1 MMDEFGRFLD
11 ATPAITGES
20 KEAARTR
27 LLEAMR
33 EPAPTPPMPAP
44 VPAPMPPPR
53 RRAPRLAWRLV
64 LAAAVA
70 LAVGAG
76 IITVRGSERPATA
89 PVASVRELGDK
100 AARSAETDPY
110 EITPSPGRW
119 LYVKQTIAPL
129 RKEPE
134 PEVDRDRRMTLETW
148 HSLDGKQMA
157 LDDGRGKLVTE
168 EYGPGVTGADLAKAP
183 VTPEEMITRIGAS
196 VDATPVTEFGDADA
210 TRQERIFR
218 TISQLLGEQPLVADV
233 RAALFRALPMIQGVT
248 VKQDAIDAA
257 GRHGVA
263 FEYTGTWERNEI
275 IVSAQDYQ
283 FLGTYGESVAD
294 RTFDLPG
301 GATRTVKAGTPL
313 VWSARMV
320 AQVVDKAGDQP

>member
-1 MMDEFGRFLD
+1 MMDEFGRFLE
-11 ATPAITGES
+11 ATPPITGEA

-27 LLEAMR
+27 LLQAMR
-33 EPAPTPPMPAP
+33 EPLPMSPTPPPK
-44 VPAPMPPPR
+44 R
-53 RRAPRLAWRLV
+53 RGPRLAWRLA

-70 LAVGAG
+70 LAVGTG
-76 IITVRGSERPATA
+76 LITVRGGEQPATVPIA
-89 PVASVRELGDK
+89 GVQELGAR

-110 EITPSPGRW
+110 KITPSPGRW

-148 HSLDGKQMA
+148 YSLDGKQMV

-168 EYGPGVTGADLAKAP
+168 EVGPGITGADLATTP
-183 VTPEEMITRIGAS
+183 VTPEEMIARIGAS
-196 VDATPVTEFGDADA
+196 VDATPVTEFDDAGA
-210 TRQERIFR
+210 TRQERIFLK
-218 TISQLLGEQPLVADV
+218 ISQLLSEQPLAADV
-233 RAALFRALPMIQGVT
+233 RAALFRALPMIQGVS
-248 VKQDAIDAA
+248 VRQDAIDAA

-263 FEYTGTWERNEI
+263 FDYTGTWERFEI

-294 RTFDLPG
+294 RTYDLPG

-313 VWSARMV
+313 VWSARMTAEIV
-320 AQVVDKAGDQP
+320 AKPGDQP

>member
-1 MMDEFGRFLD
+1 MMDEFGRFLE
-11 ATPAITGES
+11 ATPAITAEA
-20 KEAARTR
+20 KEAARSR
-27 LLEAMR
+27 LLQAIR
-33 EPAPTPPMPAP
+33 EPVPTPPMPP
-44 VPAPMPPPR
+44 SR
-53 RRAPRLAWRLV
+53 RRGPRLAWRLA
-64 LAAAVA
+64 LAASVA

-89 PVASVRELGDK
+89 PVAGVQELGDK

-110 EITPSPGRW
+110 RITPSPGRW

-134 PEVDRDRRMTLETW
+134 PEVDRNQRMTLETW
-148 HSLDGKQMA
+148 HSLDGRQMA

-168 EYGPGVTGADLAKAP
+168 EYGPGVTAADLARAP
-183 VTPEEMITRIGAS
+183 VTPEEMIARIGAS
-196 VDATPVTEFGDADA
+196 VDATPVTEFDDADA

-233 RAALFRALPMIQGVT
+233 RAALFRALPMIQGVS

-257 GRHGVA
+257 GRHGIA
-263 FEYTGTWERNEI
+263 FDYTGAWERVEI
-275 IVSAQDYQ
+275 IVSAQDYR

-294 RTFDLPG
+294 RTFSLPG

-313 VWSARMV
+313 VWSARMS
-320 AQVVDKAGDQP
+320 AKVVDKPGDQP

>member
-1 MMDEFGRFLD
+1 MMDEFGRFLE
-11 ATPAITGES
+11 ATPAITGEA
-20 KEAARTR
+20 KDAARTR
-27 LLEAMR
+27 LLQAIR
-33 EPAPTPPMPAP
+33 EPAPASPTPP
-44 VPAPMPPPR
+44 PMRPTR
-53 RRAPRLAWRLV
+53 RRGPRLAWRLA
-64 LAAAVA
+64 LAASVA

-76 IITVRGSERPATA
+76 VIAVRGSEAPATA
-89 PVASVRELGDK
+89 PVAAVRELGDR

-110 EITPSPGRW
+110 KITPSPGRW
-119 LYVKQTIAPL
+119 LYVKQAIAPL
-129 RKEPE
+129 REEPE

-148 HSLDGKQMA
+148 HSLDGKQLA
-157 LDDGRGKLVTE
+157 LDDGRGRLVVE

-183 VTPEEMITRIGAS
+183 VTPEEMIARIGAS
-196 VDATPVTEFGDADA
+196 VDATPVTEFDDAAA
-210 TRQERIFR
+210 TREERIFR

-233 RAALFRALPMIQGVT
+233 RAALFRALPMIQGVS

-263 FEYTGTWERNEI
+263 FAYTGTWERFEI
-275 IVSAQDYQ
+275 IVSAQDYR

-313 VWSARMV
+313 VWSARMT
-320 AQVVDKAGDQP
+320 AEVVDKAGDRP

>member
-1 MMDEFGRFLD
+1 MMDEFGRFLE
-11 ATPAITGES
+11 ATPAITGEA

-27 LLEAMR
+27 LLQAIR
-33 EPAPTPPMPAP
+33 EPVPMSPMPP
-44 VPAPMPPPR
+44 LMTPPR
-53 RRAPRLAWRLV
+53 RRRPRLAWRLA
-64 LAAAVA
+64 LAASVA

-76 IITVRGSERPATA
+76 VLAVSGDEQPATT
-89 PVASVRELGDK
+89 PVASVRDLGDK

-134 PEVDRDRRMTLETW
+134 PEVDRDKRMTLETW
-148 HSLDGKQMA
+148 HSLDGKQIA
-157 LDDGRGKLVTE
+157 LDNGRGKLVTE
-168 EYGPGVTGADLAKAP
+168 EYGPGVTGADLARAP
-183 VTPEEMITRIGAS
+183 VTPEEMIARIGAS
-196 VDATPVTEFGDADA
+196 VDATPVTEFDDADA

-233 RAALFRALPMIQGVT
+233 RAALFRALPMIQGVS

-263 FEYTGTWERNEI
+263 FGYTGAWERSEI
-275 IVSAQDYQ
+275 IVSAQDYR
-283 FLGTYGESVAD
+283 FLGTYGETVAD
-294 RTFDLPG
+294 RTFPISKM
-301 GATRTVKAGTPL
+301 TVRAGTPT
-313 VWSARMV
+313 VWTANMESR
-320 AQVVDKAGDQP
+320 VVDRPGDRP

>member
-1 MMDEFGRFLD
+1 MDEFARFLG
-11 ATPAITGES
+11 ATPAITGEA

-27 LLEAMR
+27 LLQALR
-33 EPAPTPPMPAP
+33 EPVPMSPT
-44 VPAPMPPPR
+44 PPPR
-53 RRAPRLAWRLV
+53 RRRPRLAWRLA
-64 LAAAVA
+64 LAASVA

-110 EITPSPGRW
+110 KITPSPGRW
-119 LYVKQTIAPL
+119 LYVQQTIAPL
-129 RKEPE
+129 RKEPK
-134 PEVDRDRRMTLETW
+134 PEVDRDQRMTLETW
-148 HSLDGKQMA
+148 HSLDGKQTA
-157 LDDGRGKLVTE
+157 LDDGRGKLVIHNV
-168 EYGPGVTGADLAKAP
+168 GPGVTATDLARAP
-183 VTPEEMITRIGAS
+183 VTPEDMIARIGAS
-196 VDATPVTEFGDADA
+196 VDATPMTEFDDADA

-233 RAALFRALPMIQGVT
+233 RAALFRALPMIQGVS
-248 VKQDAIDAA
+248 VRQNAIDAA
-257 GRHGVA
+257 GRQGVA
-263 FEYTGTWERNEI
+263 FEYTGTWERFEI

-294 RTFDLPG
+294 RTYNLPG

-313 VWSARMV
+313 VWSARMT
-320 AQVVDKAGDQP
+320 AKVVDKPGDQP

>member
-11 ATPAITGES
+11 ATPAITGEA

-27 LLEAMR
+27 LLQAIR
-33 EPAPTPPMPAP
+33 EPVPTPPMPL
-44 VPAPMPPPR
+44 PR
-53 RRAPRLAWRLV
+53 RRRPHLAWRLA
-64 LAAAVA
+64 LAASVA
-70 LAVGAG
+70 LAVSAG
-76 IITVRGSERPATA
+76 VLAVRGDEQPATT
-89 PVASVRELGDK
+89 PVASVQELGDK

-110 EITPSPGRW
+110 ETTPSPGRW

-134 PEVDRDRRMTLETW
+134 PEVDRDKRITLETW
-148 HSLDGKQMA
+148 HSLDGKQIA
-157 LDDGRGKLVTE
+157 LDDGRGKLVIE
-168 EYGPGVTGADLAKAP
+168 EYGPGITAADLDKAP
-183 VTPEEMITRIGAS
+183 VTPEEMIARIGAS
-196 VDATPVTEFGDADA
+196 VDATPVTEFDDADA

-218 TISQLLGEQPLVADV
+218 TISRLLGEQPLVADV
-233 RAALFRALPMIQGVT
+233 RAALFRALPMIEGVS

-263 FEYTGTWERNEI
+263 FHYAGAWERLEI
-275 IVSAQDYQ
+275 IVSAQDYR

-294 RTFDLPG
+294 RTFNPPG

-313 VWSARMV
+313 VWSARMT
-320 AQVVDKAGDQP
+320 AKVVDKPGDQP

>member
-1 MMDEFGRFLD
+1 MMDEFGRFLE
-11 ATPAITGES
+11 ATPAITGEA

-27 LLEAMR
+27 LLQAIR
-33 EPAPTPPMPAP
+33 E
-44 VPAPMPPPR
+44 PAPMPPMPSPR
-53 RRAPRLAWRLV
+53 RRRPRLAWRLA
-64 LAAAVA
+64 LAASVA
-70 LAVGAG
+70 LAASAG
-76 IITVRGSERPATA
+76 IITVRGGERPATT
-89 PVASVRELGDK
+89 PVASVQDLGDK

-148 HSLDGKQMA
+148 HSLDGKQLA

-168 EYGPGVTGADLAKAP
+168 EYGPGITGADLARAP
-183 VTPEEMITRIGAS
+183 VTPEEMIARIGAS
-196 VDATPVTEFGDADA
+196 VDATPVTEFDDADA

-218 TISQLLGEQPLVADV
+218 TISQLLGEQPLAADV
-233 RAALFRALPMIQGVT
+233 RAALFRALPMIEGVS

-263 FEYTGTWERNEI
+263 FDYTGAWERFEI
-275 IVSAQDYQ
+275 IVSAQDYR

-294 RTFDLPG
+294 RTFNLPD

-313 VWSARMV
+313 VWSARMT
-320 AQVVDKAGDQP
+320 AEVVDKPGEQP

>member
-1 MMDEFGRFLD
+1 MMDEFGRFLE
-11 ATPAITGES
+11 ATPAITGEA

-27 LLEAMR
+27 LLQATR
-33 EPAPTPPMPAP
+33 EPVPMPPMPQ
-44 VPAPMPPPR
+44 PR
-53 RRAPRLAWRLV
+53 RRRPRLAWRLA
-64 LAAAVA
+64 LAASLA
-70 LAVGAG
+70 LAVSAG
-76 IITVRGSERPATA
+76 IITVRGSEQPATT
-89 PVASVRELGDK
+89 PVAGVQDLGDK
-100 AARSAETDPY
+100 AARSAEADPY

-148 HSLDGKQMA
+148 HSLDGKQLA

-168 EYGPGVTGADLAKAP
+168 EYGPGITGADLAKAP
-183 VTPEEMITRIGAS
+183 VTPEEMIARIGAS
-196 VDATPVTEFGDADA
+196 VDATPVTEFDDADA

-233 RAALFRALPMIQGVT
+233 RAALFRALPMIEGVS

-263 FEYTGTWERNEI
+263 FDYTGAWERFEI
-275 IVSAQDYQ
+275 IVSAQDYR

-294 RTFDLPG
+294 RTFNLPG

-313 VWSARMV
+313 VWSARMT
-320 AQVVDKAGDQP
+320 AKVVDKPGDQP